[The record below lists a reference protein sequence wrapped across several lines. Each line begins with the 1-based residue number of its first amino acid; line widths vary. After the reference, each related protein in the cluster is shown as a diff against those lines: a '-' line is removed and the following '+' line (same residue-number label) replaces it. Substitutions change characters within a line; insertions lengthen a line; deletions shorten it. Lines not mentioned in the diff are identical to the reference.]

1 MPLNTRPRLNGFRLK
16 ALGAAV
22 ASAMLFSNAS
32 AVGLGELTVLSA
44 LGQPLHA
51 EVELISASKEEDGPL
66 SVKLA
71 SYDAFRQANLE
82 FNTALRSL
90 RFALELRGNRQFVRI
105 TSTQPMNEPF
115 IDMLLE
121 LSGGS
126 GRVVREYVFL
136 LDPANLQPIQT
147 AAPAPGNHLTPKAN
161 SSQDATYAKPAAS
174 ATNQA
179 APQVAQAS
187 AASASRLQAAL
198 PAKTNTSPSQSQ
210 VKNKPAATTSTGPK
224 SKLTLFSVD
233 AAAAPAAS
241 KAASTAMDESVA
253 DANAR
258 VKALEQKVNDLQKL
272 LEVTNSLLAEMQKQN
287 ALAKADMHTA
297 VPAAA
302 SAAASPASPEI
313 KAAEVKSDV
322 VAAVPVTPV
331 APAPAPVPVAPTPP
345 RPAAPKPA
353 ATPHEAGWRSDMFLF
368 PGAGLLV
375 ALLGAFG
382 IYAVRRKKK
391 QKPFE
396 ASTFTASSQPT
407 ALVPRSTVGNSLFNA
422 SLSLPIAQ
430 TSTDETDAVAEADV
444 YIAYGR
450 DGQAEDVLKEAL
462 HTQPERHALRL
473 KLLTIYATRKDLH
486 SFESLAREVY
496 RMTKGEGG
504 DWRQAATLGIEI
516 DPSNPLYASGKP
528 AAAIEPL
535 PELTELAEELEPHAP
550 PATPTLEPV
559 SESIGSLTLSAV
571 DGNHSASAADVP
583 SMDLMPVEEIQ
594 PASVEPI
601 SNDLDFDLEATS
613 LSETP
618 VPTIPLAALDE
629 PKAVSGPIDFDFA
642 LPEIPVI
649 GKSEAVSESPHTA
662 PGAPP
667 EAVGPI
673 DFDFDFLIPETPAV
687 DKAEAAHTAIPTLET
702 AAHLPANPGR

>member
-22 ASAMLFSNAS
+22 ASAMLFSNAG

-105 TSTQPMNEPF
+105 TSVQPMNEPF

-147 AAPAPGNHLTPKAN
+147 AAPAPAPGNHLTPKAN

-629 PKAVSGPIDFDFA
+629 PKAASGPIDFDFA
-642 LPEIPVI
+642 LPEIPVVE
-649 GKSEAVSESPHTA
+649 KSEAASEIPHTA
-662 PGAPP
+662 PGEPQA
-667 EAVGPI
+667 AVGPI

-687 DKAEAAHTAIPTLET
+687 DSTEVVDPAVPTRET
-702 AAHLPANPGR
+702 AARSPAVS

>member
-22 ASAMLFSNAS
+22 ASAMLFSNAG

-105 TSTQPMNEPF
+105 TSIQPMNEPF

-121 LSGGS
+121 LSGSS

-187 AASASRLQAAL
+187 AASANRLQSAL

-241 KAASTAMDESVA
+241 KAANIAMDESVA

-287 ALAKADMHTA
+287 ALAKADMHAA

-302 SAAASPASPEI
+302 SAAASPASPDI
-313 KAAEVKSDV
+313 KVAEVKNDV
-322 VAAVPVTPV
+322 VAAVPIVPVAPV
-331 APAPAPVPVAPTPP
+331 APASVPVAPVPP
-345 RPAAPKPA
+345 RPTAPKPA
-353 ATPHEAGWRSDMFLF
+353 VTPREAGWSSEMFLL

-396 ASTFTASSQPT
+396 ANTFTASSQPI
-407 ALVPRSTVGNSLFNA
+407 ASAPRSTVGNSLFNA

-430 TSTDETDAVAEADV
+430 TSTDEADAVAEADV

-450 DGQAEDVLKEAL
+450 DGQAENVLKEAL

-496 RMTKGEGG
+496 RMTKGEGE

-516 DPSNPLYASGKP
+516 DPGNPLYASGKP

-550 PATPTLEPV
+550 LATPALEPV
-559 SESIGSLTLSAV
+559 SESIGSLTPSAV
-571 DGNHSASAADVP
+571 DSNNSASAADVP

-629 PKAVSGPIDFDFA
+629 PKAASGPIDFDFA
-642 LPEIPVI
+642 LPEIPVVE
-649 GKSEAVSESPHTA
+649 KSEAASEIPHTA
-662 PGAPP
+662 PGEPQA
-667 EAVGPI
+667 AVGPI

-687 DKAEAAHTAIPTLET
+687 DSTEVVDPAVPTRET
-702 AAHLPANPGR
+702 AARSPAVS